1 MQPKFYCRR
10 YYFYV
15 KKWNRTEKAV
25 RGGVFPKPEIS
36 QTYGFY
42 QELEDIHYKYERLES
57 MIGILQMFVAE
68 VVDIAGA
75 PENSLNNAL
84 YEIEGEMEKTN
95 ARLKCLF
102 AGKGGATA

>member
-1 MQPKFYCRR
+1 
-10 YYFYV
+10 
-15 KKWNRTEKAV
+15 
-25 RGGVFPKPEIS
+25 
-36 QTYGFY
+36 
-42 QELEDIHYKYERLES
+42 

-68 VVDIAGA
+68 MVDIAGA

-95 ARLKCLF
+95 ARPKCLF